1 MLRNGSSRPLH
12 WADKTMSVMRADLL
26 EACEKDLAGL
36 PSHCLFDSDCSDV
49 DAESFYELSFFAE
62 EDRRLSGGKQ
72 APVLHTVEQLRTRVL
87 HQYAQEAALLSVEE
101 HDLLVRT
108 VLFGGRTP
116 LTDWNELLPARGLAR
131 RLWCR
136 VEGQG
141 GASVL
146 VMPLQLCS
154 SALLLLASDSH
165 KKVRELV
172 EQVHESIDNTLY
184 LLGAVQAAA
193 PVRHMESLL
202 KDTFVAGRRDLF
214 ERFLRVG
221 YDYVY
226 DHSGK
231 LLLIHPGL
239 AEPERMM
246 DYACAE
252 MDPETLSSA
261 SDSVGDVESPL
272 YEQMLSLLLD
282 VTRPEI
288 APEDA
293 VEDLILLAKQEAPYA
308 DMEEVL
314 SSLLIC
320 QVTPDM
326 RRALREISNRV
337 PRWLTLGTSRVQ

>member
-1 MLRNGSSRPLH
+1 MLRNGRPRPLP

-36 PSHCLFDSDCSDV
+36 PSYCLFDPNCSDM
-49 DAESFYELSFFAE
+49 DAETFYDLSFFAE
-62 EDRRLSGGKQ
+62 EDRRAGGKIS
-72 APVLHTVEQLRTRVL
+72 PSLHTIEQLRTRVL
-87 HQYAQEAALLSVEE
+87 HQYAQEVALLSMEE

-116 LTDWNELLPARGLAR
+116 LTDWNELLPARGLVR

-141 GASVL
+141 TSAVL
-146 VMPLQLCS
+146 VMPHQLCAS
-154 SALLLLASDSH
+154 SLLLLASDSH

-184 LLGAVQAAA
+184 LLGAVQA
-193 PVRHMESLL
+193 PGPIRHMESLL
-202 KDTFVAGRRDLF
+202 KDTFVADRRDLF

-239 AEPERMM
+239 ADPERLM
-246 DYACAE
+246 DSACVDL
-252 MDPETLSSA
+252 DPGTLSSA
-261 SDSVGDVESPL
+261 SDSVGDLESPL
-272 YEQMLSLLLD
+272 YGQMLSLMLD

-288 APEDA
+288 TPEDA
-293 VEDLILLAKQEAPYA
+293 VEDLIILAKQEVPFT

-314 SSLLIC
+314 SSLIIC
-320 QVTPDM
+320 QATPDM
-326 RRALREISNRV
+326 LRALREISNRV

>member
-1 MLRNGSSRPLH
+1 MH

-36 PSHCLFDSDCSDV
+36 PSHCLFDPSCTDA
-49 DAESFYELSFFAE
+49 DAETFYNLSFFAE
-62 EDRRLSGGKQ
+62 EDRHAAGGKP
-72 APVLHTVEQLRTRVL
+72 APVLHTVEELRTRVL

-101 HDLLVRT
+101 HDLLVRA

-141 GASVL
+141 GVSVL
-146 VMPLQLCS
+146 VMPHQLCA
-154 SALLLLASDSH
+154 SALLLLAADSH
-165 KKVRELV
+165 KQVRELV
-172 EQVHESIDNTLY
+172 EQVHENIDNTLY
-184 LLGAVQAAA
+184 LLGAVQAAGPA
-193 PVRHMESLL
+193 RHMESLL
-202 KDTFVAGRRDLF
+202 KETFVAGRKDLF
-214 ERFLRVG
+214 LRFLRVG

-226 DHSGK
+226 DRSGR

-246 DYACAE
+246 DYTCAD
-252 MDPETLSSA
+252 MDLNSLSSA
-261 SDSVGDVESPL
+261 SDSVGDLESPL
-272 YEQMLSLLLD
+272 YEVMLNLL
-282 VTRPEI
+282 VGATRPEI
-288 APEDA
+288 TPEDA
-293 VEDLILLAKQEAPYA
+293 VEDLIILAKQEVPYT

-326 RRALREISNRV
+326 RRALRELSTRV

>member
-1 MLRNGSSRPLH
+1 MLRNGNLRPLH
-12 WADKTMSVMRADLL
+12 WSDKTMSVMRADLL

-36 PSHCLFDSDCSDV
+36 PSHCLFDPACGDT
-49 DAESFYELSFFAE
+49 DAETFYEFSFFAE
-62 EDRRLSGGKQ
+62 EDRRAAGGKP
-72 APVLHTVEQLRTRVL
+72 APVLHTVEQLRSRVL
-87 HQYAQEAALLSVEE
+87 HQYAQEAALLSAEE
-101 HDLLVRT
+101 HELLVRA

-116 LTDWNELLPARGLAR
+116 LTDWNDLLPARGLAR
-131 RLWCR
+131 RLWGR
-136 VEGQG
+136 VEGHG

-146 VMPLQLCS
+146 VMPHQLCA

-165 KKVRELV
+165 KKVRELM
-172 EQVHESIDNTLY
+172 EQVHERIDNTLY
-184 LLGAVQAAA
+184 LLGAVRAAA
-193 PVRHMESLL
+193 PIRHMETLL

-214 ERFLRVG
+214 ERFLLVG
-221 YDYVY
+221 CDYVY
-226 DHSGK
+226 DRSGK

-239 AEPERMM
+239 AEPEKMM
-246 DYACAE
+246 DQPCADL
-252 MDPETLSSA
+252 DPLTLSSA
-261 SDSVGDVESPL
+261 SESVGDVESPL
-272 YEQMLSLLLD
+272 YEQMLGLLSD

-293 VEDLILLAKQEAPYA
+293 VEDLILLAKQEVPYP

-326 RRALREISNRV
+326 RRALRDFCDRV

>member
-1 MLRNGSSRPLH
+1 
-12 WADKTMSVMRADLL
+12 
-26 EACEKDLAGL
+26 
-36 PSHCLFDSDCSDV
+36 
-49 DAESFYELSFFAE
+49 
-62 EDRRLSGGKQ
+62 
-72 APVLHTVEQLRTRVL
+72 
-87 HQYAQEAALLSVEE
+87 
-101 HDLLVRT
+101 
-108 VLFGGRTP
+108 
-116 LTDWNELLPARGLAR
+116 
-131 RLWCR
+131 
-136 VEGQG
+136 
-141 GASVL
+141 
-146 VMPLQLCS
+146 
-154 SALLLLASDSH
+154 
-165 KKVRELV
+165 
-172 EQVHESIDNTLY
+172 
-184 LLGAVQAAA
+184 
-193 PVRHMESLL
+193 MESLL

-326 RRALREISNRV
+326 RRALQEISNRV

>member
-1 MLRNGSSRPLH
+1 MLRNGSSRTVP
-12 WADKTMSVMRADLL
+12 WADKTMSIMRADLL

-108 VLFGGRTP
+108 VLFGG
-116 LTDWNELLPARGLAR
+116 
-131 RLWCR
+131 LWCR

-146 VMPLQLCS
+146 VMPHQLCS

-226 DHSGK
+226 DRSGK

-326 RRALREISNRV
+326 RRALQEISNRV